1 MSQKKIAVIGGGVAG
16 MEVASQLDYLG
27 HSVVLMEKEKELGGH
42 VQNWFQ
48 LFPDRKAGNEIINQL
63 RSKILNSKVE
73 IKTSTQITDVSL
85 KKNNIGLLDQQN
97 QIYNLNAVVLTTGYD
112 LFDARLKEEYGY
124 GIYKNVI
131 TSIELEEI
139 FKSGKIIN
147 PLGKRPKRIG
157 FVHCVGSRDEKCNN
171 HHCSKLCCV
180 TAVKQATEIRT
191 IHPETEVFC
200 FYMDM
205 RMFGSNYEEMYRD
218 SQEKHGVKYIRG
230 RVSEA
235 AESIDGEIQIKIEDT
250 LTGRPLKMNVDLL
263 VLLVGMLPS
272 KETTLLG
279 QKMAL
284 NFEQN
289 GFIKGKDA
297 HCHSNLTNEE
307 GVFIAGTSSG
317 PMNIT
322 DSISHARAAAMEV
335 DQFLNVKN

>member
-1 MSQKKIAVIGGGVAG
+1 MPQKKIAVIGGGVAG

-48 LFPDRKAGNEIINQL
+48 LFPDRKPGNEIINQL
-63 RSKILNSKVE
+63 RSKILNSKIE

-97 QIYNLNAVVLTTGYD
+97 QIYNLDAVVLTTGYD

-139 FKSGKIIN
+139 FKSGQIIN

-171 HHCSKLCCV
+171 HHCSKVCCV
-180 TAVKQATEIRT
+180 TAVKQATEIRMMQ
-191 IHPETEVFC
+191 PESEVFC

-205 RMFGSNYEEMYRD
+205 RMFGPNYEEMYRE

-235 AESIDGEIQIKIEDT
+235 AENIDGAIQIKVEDT

-263 VLLVGMLPS
+263 ILLVGMLPS

-284 NFEQN
+284 DFEKN

-335 DQFLNVKN
+335 DQFLNINN

>member
-139 FKSGKIIN
+139 FKSGQIIN

-191 IHPETEVFC
+191 IQPETEVFC

-272 KETTLLG
+272 KETTHLG